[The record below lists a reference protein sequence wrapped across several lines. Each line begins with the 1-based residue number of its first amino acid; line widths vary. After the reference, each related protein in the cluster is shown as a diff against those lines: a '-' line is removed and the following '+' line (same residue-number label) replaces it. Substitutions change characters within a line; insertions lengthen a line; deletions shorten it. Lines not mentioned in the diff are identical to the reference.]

1 MKHYGHFTPY
11 ELDAAIN
18 PLTGEHGNYYCRHVS
33 ALTGENLHAKSEIAA
48 ELAWRDLQIDTLRAT
63 ISRLKNELREIDIA
77 IDDPESNLTKT
88 QAECVLK
95 MHRTIS
101 RLRVYAE
108 HTTGC
113 DSWAWPGG
121 MKKPHAKCD
130 CGYDEL
136 MAELEETK

>member
-1 MKHYGHFTPY
+1 MADIPICECATFWNVHPN
-11 ELDAAIN
+11 EC
-18 PLTGEHGNYYCRHVS
+18 PVRR
-33 ALTGENLHAKSEIAA
+33 EI
-48 ELAWRDLQIDTLRAT
+48 ESLRAT

-136 MAELEETK
+136 MAELEESKCKKY